1 MEDHGRLGRETQTTI
16 NLDGYTTTN
25 NTQTIHDNI
34 LLSPSN
40 LVPDIMQKQ
49 QQQQGG
55 QHGTSFPAGGPSRHR
70 QEAEH
75 GWACRAPGEGV
86 WWRIHGHVGGGAMD
100 GRIYATT
107 SSRRHCQIHH
117 PTKPTL
123 PSVCSAWWC
132 LYLIYNISMLCTN
145 NENTGNTPHLW
156 TRELIHMGVLITRTL
171 TNSFIYV
178 LFLLCVQTNQI
189 FLLQIEHEEQQIP
202 CNHAQNLMQNIYRQ
216 MLHTP
221 FEGNDL
227 FSFM

>member
-1 MEDHGRLGRETQTTI
+1 MTTYSGAPAI
-16 NLDGYTTTN
+16 WCRISCKNSSN
-25 NTQTIHDNI
+25 N
-34 LLSPSN
+34 
-40 LVPDIMQKQ
+40 K
-49 QQQQGG
+49 GG
-55 QHGTSFPAGGPSRHR
+55 GVAHHFRRRAIAPQAGG
-70 QEAEH
+70 
-75 GWACRAPGEGV
+75 RAWLSMSCAGEGV